1 MPFLVFAQTKKKIDT
16 IKLTNQ
22 KKEIFKLIKNQK
34 IKIYL

>member
-1 MPFLVFAQTKKKIDT
+1 MPFLVFAQTKPKTDT